1 MTLYENL
8 VKELQKEIDE
18 VKNSLAYGS
27 VSDYPSYREA
37 VGKINGFEI
46 SISIIIDTTNRYIE
60 ED

>member
-46 SISIIIDTTNRYIE
+46 SISIIKDTTNR
-60 ED
+60 

>member
-18 VKNSLAYGS
+18 VKNSLAYGG
-27 VSDYPSYREA
+27 VSDYASYREA
-37 VGKINGFEI
+37 VGKVHGLEI
-46 SISIIIDTTNRYIE
+46 SISIIKEITSKYIE